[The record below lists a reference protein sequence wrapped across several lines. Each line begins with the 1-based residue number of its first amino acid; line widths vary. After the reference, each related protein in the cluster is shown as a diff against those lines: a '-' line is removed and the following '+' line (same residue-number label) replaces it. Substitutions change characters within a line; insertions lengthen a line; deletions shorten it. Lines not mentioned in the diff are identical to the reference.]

1 MKRIVNTILLLLVAA
16 VVVGLLTMW
25 LRPTPTRV
33 DVAAVS
39 RAAMTVTVD
48 GEGKTRVRDRYVA
61 AAPVAGRLRRIL
73 LRRGDVV
80 KSGQLIAQIDPL
92 PLSPLDPRQRAEA
105 VARVDAAEDAKREID
120 RMVERNKATYDQA
133 RRELER
139 SENLARSGVISSQ
152 ELERSQTAVSTGLR
166 EYEAA
171 RSRAESAAH
180 EVDIARAAL
189 LAGNHSQ
196 GSPAASVKVHAPT
209 DGRVL
214 RVVEESE
221 RVVIAGAPLVEV
233 SNPSNLEVVI
243 ELLSTDAVKV
253 SPGAKVFIEAWGGPE
268 ALEARLRLIEPSAFT
283 KVSALGIEEQRVNV
297 IADLTA
303 PSSVLGDGYRVEGR
317 IVVWHSDRVLQVPV
331 SALFRTGDVWNLFVV
346 EDGLA
351 RLRQVEVGQRTPV
364 AAEIK
369 SGVEADEEV
378 IIHPSNEITD
388 GTRVEP
394 RAEGYHILTIAL
406 TQSSGLTRLKKE
418 SK

>member
-1 MKRIVNTILLLLVAA
+1 MKRILNIILLFVVAA
-16 VVVGLLTMW
+16 LVVGLLTMW

-33 DVAAVS
+33 DVAGVS
-39 RAAMTVTVD
+39 RDAMTVTVD
-48 GEGKTRVRDRYVA
+48 GEGKTRVRDRYVV

-73 LRRGDVV
+73 LRRGDAV
-80 KSGQLIAQIDPL
+80 KSGQPIAQIDPL

-105 VARVDAAEDAKREID
+105 VARVNAAEDAKREID

-139 SENLARSGVISSQ
+139 SEILVRDGYASRQ
-152 ELERSQTAVSTGLR
+152 ELEQSQTAVSTSLR
-166 EYEAA
+166 EYEGA

-180 EVDIARAAL
+180 EVEVARAAL

-196 GSPAASVKVHAPT
+196 GGSPAASVKVHAPT
-209 DGRVL
+209 GGRVL

-233 SNPSNLEVVI
+233 SNPSKLEVVI

-268 ALEARLRLIEPSAFT
+268 ALEARVRLIEPSAFT

-317 IVVWHSDRVLQVPV
+317 IVVWHSDSVLQVPV
-331 SALFRTGDVWNLFVV
+331 SALFRSGDVWSLFVV
-346 EDGLA
+346 EDGRA
-351 RLRQVEVGQRTPV
+351 RLRTVEVGQRTPLT
-364 AAEIK
+364 AEIK
-369 SGVEADEEV
+369 GGVEADEEV

-394 RAEGYHILTIAL
+394 REHELQVSLSHRAQAL
-406 TQSSGLTRLKKE
+406 AQLKR
-418 SK
+418 S

>member
-1 MKRIVNTILLLLVAA
+1 MKRISNIILLLLVAA
-16 VVVGLLTMW
+16 VIVGLLTMW

-39 RAAMTVTVD
+39 REAMTVTVD
-48 GEGKTRVRDRYVA
+48 GEGKTRVRDRYVV
-61 AAPVAGRLRRIL
+61 AAPVAGRLRRIA
-73 LRRGDVV
+73 LRRGDAV
-80 KSGQLIAQIDPL
+80 KAGQLIAQIDPL

-105 VARVDAAEDAKREID
+105 VARVNAAEDAKREID

-139 SENLARSGVISSQ
+139 SEVLVRDGYASRQ
-152 ELERSQTAVSTGLR
+152 ELERAQTAVSTSLR

-180 EVDIARAAL
+180 EVEVARAAL
-189 LAGNHSQ
+189 LAGNRSQ

-233 SNPSNLEVVI
+233 SNPSKLEVVI

-268 ALEARLRLIEPSAFT
+268 ALEARVRLIEPSAFT

-317 IVVWHSDRVLQVPV
+317 IVVWHSD
-331 SALFRTGDVWNLFVV
+331 S
-346 EDGLA
+346 
-351 RLRQVEVGQRTPV
+351 
-364 AAEIK
+364 
-369 SGVEADEEV
+369 
-378 IIHPSNEITD
+378 
-388 GTRVEP
+388 
-394 RAEGYHILTIAL
+394 
-406 TQSSGLTRLKKE
+406 
-418 SK
+418 

>member
-1 MKRIVNTILLLLVAA
+1 MKRIINTTLLLLVAA
-16 VVVGLLTMW
+16 VVVGLLAMW
-25 LRPTPTRV
+25 LRPTPTKV

-39 RAAMTVTVD
+39 REAMTVTVD
-48 GEGKTRVRDRYVA
+48 GEGKTRVRDRYVV

-73 LRRGDVV
+73 LRRGDAV

-105 VARVDAAEDAKREID
+105 VARVNAAQDAKREID

-139 SENLARSGVISSQ
+139 SENLARSGVISRQ

-180 EVDIARAAL
+180 EVEVARAAL
-189 LAGNHSQ
+189 LAGNYSQ

-209 DGRVL
+209 GGRVL

-233 SNPSNLEVVI
+233 SNPSKLEVVI

-268 ALEARLRLIEPSAFT
+268 ALEAQVRLIEPSAFT

-317 IVVWHSDRVLQVPV
+317 IVVWHSDSVLQVPV
-331 SALFRTGDVWNLFVV
+331 SALFRSGDVWSLFVV
-346 EDGLA
+346 EDGRA
-351 RLRQVEVGQRTPV
+351 RLRQIEVGQRTPL

-378 IIHPSNEITD
+378 IVHPANEITD

-394 RAEGYHILTIAL
+394 REQEYHILVSLSHRAQAL
-406 TQSSGLTRLKKE
+406 AQLKR
-418 SK
+418 S

>member
-1 MKRIVNTILLLLVAA
+1 MKRILNTILLLLVAV

-33 DVAAVS
+33 DVAGVS

-48 GEGKTRVRDRYVA
+48 GEGKTRVRDRYVV

-73 LRRGDVV
+73 LRRGDEV

-92 PLSPLDPRQRAEA
+92 PLSPLDARQRAEA
-105 VARVDAAEDAKREID
+105 VARVNAAEDAKREID

-139 SENLARSGVISSQ
+139 SEILVRDGYASRQ
-152 ELERSQTAVSTGLR
+152 ELERSQTAVSTSLR

-180 EVDIARAAL
+180 EVEVARAAL
-189 LAGNHSQ
+189 FARNQ
-196 GSPAASVKVHAPT
+196 NSPAASVKVHAPM

-214 RVVEESE
+214 GVVEESE
-221 RVVIAGAPLVEV
+221 RVVVAGAPLVEV
-233 SNPSNLEVVI
+233 SNPSKLEVVI

-268 ALEARLRLIEPSAFT
+268 ALEARVRLIEPSAFT

-317 IVVWHSDRVLQVPV
+317 IVVWHSDSVLQVPV
-331 SALFRTGDVWNLFVV
+331 SALFRRGNVWSVFVV
-346 EDGLA
+346 EDGRA
-351 RLRQVEVGQRTPV
+351 RLRIVEVGHRTPL
-364 AAEIK
+364 AGEIK
-369 SGVEADEEV
+369 TGLEEGVKV
-378 IIHPSNEITD
+378 IQHPSNEIQE
-388 GTRVEP
+388 GTGV
-394 RAEGYHILTIAL
+394 
-406 TQSSGLTRLKKE
+406 QSNQLE
-418 SK
+418 

>member
-1 MKRIVNTILLLLVAA
+1 MKRILNTILLLLVAA
-16 VVVGLLTMW
+16 VVVGLLMMW

-33 DVAAVS
+33 DVAGVS

-48 GEGKTRVRDRYVA
+48 GEGKTRVRDRYVV

-73 LRRGDVV
+73 LRRGDAV

-105 VARVDAAEDAKREID
+105 VARVNAAEDAKREID

-139 SENLARSGVISSQ
+139 SEILVRDGYASRQ
-152 ELERSQTAVSTGLR
+152 ELERSQTAVSTSLR
-166 EYEAA
+166 EYDAA

-180 EVDIARAAL
+180 EVEVARAAL
-189 LAGNHSQ
+189 LARNQS
-196 GSPAASVKVHAPT
+196 SPAASVKIHAPT

-214 RVVEESE
+214 GVVEESE
-221 RVVIAGAPLVEV
+221 RVVVAGAPLVEV
-233 SNPSNLEVVI
+233 SNPSKLEVVI

-268 ALEARLRLIEPSAFT
+268 ALEARVRLIEPAAFT

-317 IVVWHSDRVLQVPV
+317 IVVWHSDSVLQVPV
-331 SALFRTGDVWNLFVV
+331 SALFRTGDVWSLFVL
-346 EDGLA
+346 EDRRA
-351 RLRQVEVGQRTPV
+351 RLRQVEVGQRTPTT
-364 AAEIK
+364 AEIK

-378 IIHPSNEITD
+378 IAHPANEITD

-394 RAEGYHILTIAL
+394 REQEYHILSNT
-406 TQSSGLTRLKKE
+406 K
-418 SK
+418 

>member
-1 MKRIVNTILLLLVAA
+1 MKRILNTILLLLVAA
-16 VVVGLLTMW
+16 VVVGLLMMW
-25 LRPTPTRV
+25 LRPTPTKV
-33 DVAAVS
+33 DVAGVS
-39 RAAMTVTVD
+39 REAMTVTVD
-48 GEGKTRVRDRYVA
+48 GEGKTRVRDRYVV

-73 LRRGDVV
+73 LRRGDAV

-105 VARVDAAEDAKREID
+105 VARVNAAEDAKREID

-139 SENLARSGVISSQ
+139 SEVLVRDGYASRQ
-152 ELERSQTAVSTGLR
+152 ELERAQTAVSTSLR

-180 EVDIARAAL
+180 EVEVTRAAL
-189 LAGNHSQ
+189 LARNQS
-196 GSPAASVKVHAPT
+196 SPAATVKVHAPT

-221 RVVIAGAPLVEV
+221 RVITAGAPLVEV
-233 SNPSNLEVVI
+233 SNPSKLEVVI

-268 ALEARLRLIEPSAFT
+268 ALEARVRLIEPSAFT

-317 IVVWHSDRVLQVPV
+317 VVVWHSDSVLQVPV
-331 SALFRTGDVWNLFVV
+331 SALFRNGDVWSLFVV
-346 EDGLA
+346 EDGRA
-351 RLRQVEVGQRTPV
+351 RLRQVEVGQRTPRAV
-364 AAEIK
+364 EIK
-369 SGVEADEEV
+369 SGVEADDEV
-378 IIHPSNEITD
+378 IVHPANDITE

-394 RAEGYHILTIAL
+394 RKQEYHILSITLAP
-406 TQSSGLTRLKKE
+406 SSGLVQLKRSLK
-418 SK
+418 

>member
-1 MKRIVNTILLLLVAA
+1 MKRILNIILLFLVAA

-33 DVAAVS
+33 DVGAVS
-39 RAAMTVTVD
+39 RDAMTVTVD
-48 GEGKTRVRDRYVA
+48 GEGKTRVRDRYVV

-73 LRRGDVV
+73 LRRGDAV
-80 KSGQLIAQIDPL
+80 KAGQLIAQIDPL

-105 VARVDAAEDAKREID
+105 VARVNAAEDAKREID

-139 SENLARSGVISSQ
+139 SEILVRDGYASRQ
-152 ELERSQTAVSTGLR
+152 ELERSQTAVSTSLR

-171 RSRAESAAH
+171 RSGAESAAH
-180 EVDIARAAL
+180 EVEMARAAL
-189 LAGNHSQ
+189 LARNQS
-196 GSPAASVKVHAPT
+196 SPAASVKVHAPT

-214 RVVEESE
+214 EVVEESE
-221 RVVIAGAPLVEV
+221 RVVVAGAPLVQV
-233 SNPSNLEVVI
+233 SNPSKLEVVI

-253 SPGAKVFIEAWGGPE
+253 SAGAKVFIEAWGGPE
-268 ALEARLRLIEPSAFT
+268 ALEARVRLIEPSAFT

-317 IVVWHSDRVLQVPV
+317 VVVWHSDSVLQVPV
-331 SALFRTGDVWNLFVV
+331 SALFRSGDVWSLFVV
-346 EDGLA
+346 EDGRA
-351 RLRQVEVGQRTPV
+351 RLRQVEVGQRTPL

-378 IIHPSNEITD
+378 IVHPANEITD

-394 RAEGYHILTIAL
+394 RQQEYHILSITL
-406 TQSSGLTRLKKE
+406 TPSSGFGAIEKELK
-418 SK
+418 

>member
-1 MKRIVNTILLLLVAA
+1 MKRILNTILLLLVAA
-16 VVVGLLTMW
+16 VVVVLLAMW

-39 RAAMTVTVD
+39 REAMTVTVD
-48 GEGKTRVRDRYVA
+48 GEGKTRVRDRYVV

-73 LRRGDVV
+73 LRRGDAV

-92 PLSPLDPRQRAEA
+92 PLSPLDPRQHAEA
-105 VARVDAAEDAKREID
+105 VARVNAAEDAKREID

-139 SENLARSGVISSQ
+139 SEVLVREGYASRQ
-152 ELERSQTAVSTGLR
+152 ELERSQTAVSTSLR

-180 EVDIARAAL
+180 EVEVARAAL
-189 LAGNHSQ
+189 LARNQSSTAG
-196 GSPAASVKVHAPT
+196 SVKVHAPT

-214 RVVEESE
+214 GVIEESE
-221 RVVIAGAPLVEV
+221 RVIVSGAPLVEV
-233 SNPSNLEVVI
+233 SNPSKLEVVI

-268 ALEARLRLIEPSAFT
+268 VLEARVRLIEPSAFT

-303 PSSVLGDGYRVEGR
+303 PSSVLGDGYRVEAR
-317 IVVWHSDRVLQVPV
+317 IVVWHSDSVLQVPV
-331 SALFRTGDVWNLFVV
+331 SALFRTGDVWSLFVV
-346 EDGLA
+346 EDGRA
-351 RLRQVEVGQRTPV
+351 RSRQVEVGQRTPKT
-364 AAEIK
+364 AEIK
-369 SGVEADEEV
+369 GGVEADEVV
-378 IIHPSNEITD
+378 IVHPANEITN
-388 GTRVEP
+388 GTGVEP
-394 RAEGYHILTIAL
+394 REQEYHILSIAL
-406 TQSSGLTRLKKE
+406 TQNSGLARLQRKLK
-418 SK
+418 

>member
-1 MKRIVNTILLLLVAA
+1 MKRILSTILLLLVAA
-16 VVVGLLTMW
+16 VVLGLLTMW
-25 LRPTPTRV
+25 LVPTPTKV

-39 RAAMTVTVD
+39 REAMTVTVD
-48 GEGKTRVRDRYVA
+48 GEGKTRVRDRYMV
-61 AAPVAGRLRRIL
+61 AAPVVGRLRRIA

-105 VARVDAAEDAKREID
+105 VARVNAAEDAKREID
-120 RMVERNKATYDQA
+120 RMIERNKATYDQA

-139 SENLARSGVISSQ
+139 SEVLVRDGYASRQ
-152 ELERSQTAVSTGLR
+152 ELERSQTAVSTSLR

-180 EVDIARAAL
+180 EVEVARAAL
-189 LAGNHSQ
+189 LARNQS
-196 GSPAASVKVHAPT
+196 SPAVAVKVHAPT

-233 SNPSNLEVVI
+233 SNPSKLEVVI

-268 ALEARLRLIEPSAFT
+268 ALEARVRLIEPAAFT

-317 IVVWHSDRVLQVPV
+317 IVVWHSDNVLQVPV
-331 SALFRTGDVWNLFVV
+331 SALFRNGDVWSLFVV
-346 EDGLA
+346 QDGRA
-351 RLRQVEVGQRTPV
+351 RLRQVEVGRRTPIT
-364 AAEIK
+364 AEIK

-378 IIHPSNEITD
+378 IVHPANEITD
-388 GTRVEP
+388 GIRVEP
-394 RAEGYHILTIAL
+394 RRQEYHILSITL
-406 TQSSGLTRLKKE
+406 TPEGKELK
-418 SK
+418 